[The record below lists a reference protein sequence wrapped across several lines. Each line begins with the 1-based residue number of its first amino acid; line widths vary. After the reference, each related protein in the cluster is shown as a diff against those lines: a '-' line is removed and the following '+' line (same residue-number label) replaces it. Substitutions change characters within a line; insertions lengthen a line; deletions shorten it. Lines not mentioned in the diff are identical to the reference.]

1 MTAQPRQHRDREPGP
16 ADCAPAHL
24 RSAARRGSIAAGT
37 ASRAGPDSH
46 GGRLACSVHE
56 AARLTGLSRDLLDD
70 QMRHGNLACVK
81 AGRRRLLT
89 CQHLLL
95 FPGIAS

>member
-16 ADCAPAHL
+16 ADSP
-24 RSAARRGSIAAGT
+24 RRTSGPPPGGTIAAGT
-37 ASRAGPDSH
+37 AGRAGRDSH
-46 GGRLACSVHE
+46 DGRLARSAHE

-70 QMRHGNLACVK
+70 QVRRGNLAYVK
-81 AGRRRLLT
+81 FGRWRLLT
-89 CQHLLL
+89 CQHQL